1 VRDLQDIVNDRRLAN
16 LRTHDTR
23 VLQLLSLTR
32 LDLIAN
38 TSAEETLARVRNHMD
53 QVALILNEGTPNA

>member
-1 VRDLQDIVNDRRLAN
+1 MRDLQDIVNDRRLAN